1 MGLLLGAATFLGSAD
16 AAPAAS
22 SHARSS
28 AHSERVGRR
37 AAHAASAT
45 HSQRSRGGRGDPERR
60 PDDPG
65 LSREEILAQS
75 LTESIGRAA
84 RGRLKNG
91 LALPMGDHVHVISED
106 DGKNYGT
113 AELVAMLEHSAERV
127 SELYPG
133 VRLTVGDLSKE
144 GGGHLG
150 SHRSHRSGRD
160 VDIGFYFTTEEGE
173 PVQGQR
179 FVHFDGQ
186 GVGVERRSGDTV
198 HFDAAR
204 NWALL
209 QAMIEFEGSRLQ
221 YVFVSPRLQ
230 PLLLA
235 EAQRQGASQEM
246 IDTATRLM
254 SHFAAGHDNHFH
266 VRIHC
271 PPNDAECIDR
281 EPGRSRRGRGHA
293 RRPSHAHRPAPRR

>member
-22 SHARSS
+22 SHARAS
-28 AHSERVGRR
+28 AHHASVDRR
-37 AAHAASAT
+37 GSHAARSNP
-45 HSQRSRGGRGDPERR
+45 SQRSRGGRGDPEAA

-65 LSREEILAQS
+65 LSRDAILAQS
-75 LTESIGRAA
+75 LSESIGRAA

-91 LALPMGDHVHVISED
+91 LALPMGQHVNVISED

-113 AELVAMLEHSAERV
+113 AELVAMLEHSAARV
-127 SELYPG
+127 SELFPG
-133 VRLTVGDLSKE
+133 VRLTVGDLSKA

-160 VDIGFYFTTEEGE
+160 VDVGFYFTDEHGH

-179 FVHFDGQ
+179 FVHFDAQ
-186 GVGVERRSGDTV
+186 GVGVESRTNDVV
-198 HFDAAR
+198 HFDARR

-221 YVFVSPRLQ
+221 YVFVAPRLQ

-235 EAQRQGASQEM
+235 EAERQGAPQAL
-246 IDTATRLM
+246 IQRATDLM
-254 SHFAAGHDNHFH
+254 SHYASGHDNHFH

-271 PPNDAECIDR
+271 PPGDEECIDQ
-281 EPGRSRRGRGHA
+281 EPGRRRGRGHGH
-293 RRPSHAHRPAPRR
+293 RPSSGHRAPTRR